1 MKFELVSTEHKK
13 DNMGYSYAK
22 LPARADSGSA
32 GYDFYSPA
40 NFVIKPHEK
49 VFLWSNVKCKLAQDE
64 VLMIYP
70 RSSLA
75 MKKGL
80 VLGTVTGVIDA
91 SYYNNEDN
99 EGNIG
104 LPLYNMSDEEIVIR
118 LGDRIAQGVAIKYI
132 VAEDDATKGKRKGG
146 FGSSGV

>member
-1 MKFELVSTEHKK
+1 MKFEFVSDQNKK
-13 DNMGYSYAK
+13 NNMGYCEAK
-22 LPARADSGSA
+22 LPQRADKGSA

-40 NFVIKPHEK
+40 SFVIRPQEK
-49 VFLWSNVKCKLAQDE
+49 IFLWSNVKCKLGTDE

-104 LPLYNMSDEEIVIR
+104 LPLYNTSDKDIEITV
-118 LGDRIAQGVAIKYI
+118 GDRIAQGVAIKYI
-132 VAEDDATKGKRKGG
+132 TAEDDIVLGERTGG
-146 FGSSGV
+146 FGSSGK

>member
-1 MKFELVSTEHKK
+1 
-13 DNMGYSYAK
+13 
-22 LPARADSGSA
+22 
-32 GYDFYSPA
+32 
-40 NFVIKPHEK
+40 
-49 VFLWSNVKCKLAQDE
+49 
-64 VLMIYP
+64 MIYP

-91 SYYNNEDN
+91 SYYNNIDN

-104 LPLYNMSDEEIVIR
+104 LPLYNMSDEEITIE

-132 VAEDDATKGKRKGG
+132 VAEDDITKGERRGG
-146 FGSSGV
+146 FGSSGI

>member
-1 MKFELVSTEHKK
+1 MKFEFVSDQNKK
-13 DNMGYSYAK
+13 NNMGYCEAK
-22 LPARADSGSA
+22 LPQRVDKGSA

-40 NFVIKPHEK
+40 SFVIRPQEK
-49 VFLWSNVKCKLAQDE
+49 IFLWSNVKCKLGTDE

-104 LPLYNMSDEEIVIR
+104 LPLYNMSDKDIEITV
-118 LGDRIAQGVAIKYI
+118 GDRIAQGVAIKYI
-132 VAEDDATKGKRKGG
+132 TAEDDIVLGERTGG
-146 FGSSGV
+146 FGSSGK